1 MKEIRE
7 LNKLLKAYKRYSI
20 ENLAYSLKFDEKHI
34 LYALDGKDI
43 LFPHHIVGMSIS
55 YAQLAF
61 LKIEN
66 NNADIDALN
75 SLNLAL
81 MYAEVGRELQLKD
94 FKRKPLDKMNVHEL
108 KKYFS
113 EFSALLFWAILLN
126 NKNLAKKLARQVE
139 FCLQQ
144 QFLSDFPLS
153 YNYFSLWA
161 YYKWINE
168 EFTLEA
174 KIGGKFKDLI
184 DNWSCDSVFLEPLLI
199 DIANLHCEELIDNDL
214 RKYPPKFIRPPFTL
228 LPLEIHVINK
238 LRALD
243 ELEEI
248 SLNHPLMNTHSAKIK
263 DFEVISDDLLEMI
276 QISFL

>member
-1 MKEIRE
+1 MKSIRE

-113 EFSALLFWAILLN
+113 EFSALIFWAILLN

-199 DIANLHCEELIDNDL
+199 DIANLHCEELINNDL

>member
-1 MKEIRE
+1 
-7 LNKLLKAYKRYSI
+7 
-20 ENLAYSLKFDEKHI
+20 
-34 LYALDGKDI
+34 
-43 LFPHHIVGMSIS
+43 MSIS

-66 NNADIDALN
+66 NNTDIDALN

-94 FKRKPLDKMNVHEL
+94 FKIKPLDKMNVHEL

-113 EFSALLFWAILLN
+113 EFSALIFWAILLN

-153 YNYFSLWA
+153 YDYFSLWA

-214 RKYPPKFIRPPFTL
+214 RKYPPKFINPPFTL

-243 ELEEI
+243 ELDEI

-263 DFEVISDDLLEMI
+263 EFEVIGDDLIETI
-276 QISFL
+276 QLNFL

>member
-1 MKEIRE
+1 MREIRE
-7 LNKLLKAYKRYSI
+7 LNKLLKAYKTYSI
-20 ENLAYSLKFDEKHI
+20 ENLAYSLKFDKKHI
-34 LYALDGKDI
+34 LDTLDGEDI

-66 NNADIDALN
+66 NNSDIEALKN
-75 SLNLAL
+75 LNLAL

-94 FKRKPLDKMNVHEL
+94 FKIKPLDKMNVHDL

-139 FCLQQ
+139 FYLQQ
-144 QFLSDFPLS
+144 KFLSDFPLS
-153 YNYFSLWA
+153 YDYFSLWA

-168 EFTLEA
+168 EFTLES
-174 KIGGKFKDLI
+174 KIDGKFKDLI
-184 DNWSCDSVFLEPLLI
+184 INWSCDSVFLEPLLI

-214 RKYPPKFIRPPFTL
+214 RKYPPKFINPPFTL

-243 ELEEI
+243 KLDEI
-248 SLNHPLMNTHSAKIK
+248 SLNHPLMKTYSAQITEF
-263 DFEVISDDLLEMI
+263 DVIDDNLLETI
-276 QISFL
+276 QINFL

>member
-1 MKEIRE
+1 MREIRE
-7 LNKLLKAYKRYSI
+7 LNKLLKCYKTYSI
-20 ENLAYSLKFDEKHI
+20 ESLIHSLKFDQKHI
-34 LYALDGKDI
+34 LDSLDGEDI
-43 LFPHHIVGMSIS
+43 LFPHHIVGISIS

-66 NNADIDALN
+66 NNSDIEALKN
-75 SLNLAL
+75 LNLAL

-94 FKRKPLDKMNVHEL
+94 FKIKPLDKMNVHDL

-126 NKNLAKKLARQVE
+126 NRNLAKKLARQVE

-144 QFLSDFPLS
+144 KFLSDFPLS
-153 YNYFSLWA
+153 YDYFSLWA

-168 EFTLEA
+168 KFTLES
-174 KIGGKFKDLI
+174 KIDGKFKDLI
-184 DNWSCDSVFLEPLLI
+184 NNWSCDSVFLEPLLI
-199 DIANLHCEELIDNDL
+199 DIGNLHCEELIDNDS
-214 RKYPPKFIRPPFTL
+214 RKYPPKFINPPFTL

-243 ELEEI
+243 KLDEI
-248 SLNHPLMNTHSAKIK
+248 SLNHPLMKTYSAQITE
-263 DFEVISDDLLEMI
+263 FEVIGDNLLETI
-276 QISFL
+276 QINFL

>member
-1 MKEIRE
+1 MKAIRE
-7 LNKLLKAYKRYSI
+7 LNKLLKCYKTYTI
-20 ENLAYSLKFDEKHI
+20 ESLIHSLKFDQKHI
-34 LYALDGKDI
+34 LDTLDGKDI
-43 LFPHHIVGMSIS
+43 LFPHHIVSMSIS

-66 NNADIDALN
+66 NKADIDALN
-75 SLNLAL
+75 NLNLAL

-94 FKRKPLDKMNVHEL
+94 FKIKPLDKVNVHEL

-126 NKNLAKKLARQVE
+126 NKNLARKLAYQVE

-153 YNYFSLWA
+153 YDYFSLWA

-168 EFTLEA
+168 EFTLES
-174 KIGGKFKDLI
+174 KLDGKFKDLI
-184 DNWSCDSVFLEPLLI
+184 SNWSCDSVFLEPLLI

-214 RKYPPKFIRPPFTL
+214 RKHPPKFINPPFTL

-243 ELEEI
+243 NLDEI

-263 DFEVISDDLLEMI
+263 KFEVIGDDLIETI
-276 QISFL
+276 QINFL

>member
-1 MKEIRE
+1 MREIRE
-7 LNKLLKAYKRYSI
+7 LNKLLKCYKTYSVESLI
-20 ENLAYSLKFDEKHI
+20 HSLKFDQKHI
-34 LYALDGKDI
+34 LDSLDGEDI
-43 LFPHHIVGMSIS
+43 LFPHHIVGISIS

-66 NNADIDALN
+66 NNSDIEALKN
-75 SLNLAL
+75 LNLAL

-94 FKRKPLDKMNVHEL
+94 FKIKPLDKMNVHDL

-144 QFLSDFPLS
+144 KFLSDFPLS
-153 YNYFSLWA
+153 YDYFSLWA

-168 EFTLEA
+168 KFTLES
-174 KIGGKFKDLI
+174 KIDGKFKDLI
-184 DNWSCDSVFLEPLLI
+184 NNWSCDSVFLEPLLI
-199 DIANLHCEELIDNDL
+199 DIANLHCEELIDNDS
-214 RKYPPKFIRPPFTL
+214 RKYPPKFINPPFTL

-243 ELEEI
+243 KLDEI
-248 SLNHPLMNTHSAKIK
+248 YLNHPLMKTYSAQITE
-263 DFEVISDDLLEMI
+263 FEVIGDNLLETI
-276 QISFL
+276 QIDFL

>member
-1 MKEIRE
+1 MKSIRE

>member
-1 MKEIRE
+1 MREIRE
-7 LNKLLKAYKRYSI
+7 LNKLLKCYKTYSI
-20 ENLAYSLKFDEKHI
+20 ESLIHSLKFDQKYI
-34 LYALDGKDI
+34 LDSLDGKDI
-43 LFPHHIVGMSIS
+43 LFPHHIVDMSIS

-66 NNADIDALN
+66 NNTDKDALKN
-75 SLNLAL
+75 LNLAL

-94 FKRKPLDKMNVHEL
+94 FKIKPLDKMNVHDL

-126 NKNLAKKLARQVE
+126 NRNLAKKLARQVE

-144 QFLSDFPLS
+144 KILSDFPLS
-153 YNYFSLWA
+153 YDYFSLWA

-168 EFTLEA
+168 EFTLA
-174 KIGGKFKDLI
+174 SKIDGKFKDLI
-184 DNWSCDSVFLEPLLI
+184 NNWSCDSVFLEPLLI
-199 DIANLHCEELIDNDL
+199 DIANLHCEELIDNDS
-214 RKYPPKFIRPPFTL
+214 RKYPPKFINPPFTL

-243 ELEEI
+243 KLDEI
-248 SLNHPLMNTHSAKIK
+248 SLNHPLMKTYSAQITE
-263 DFEVISDDLLEMI
+263 FEVIGDNLLETI
-276 QISFL
+276 QINFL